1 MSNGQIRPRTALDYL
16 ERLEIGTSL
25 SVYLLQSI
33 EGSTN
38 KNQRRCQNQEPEMAP
53 LKYPKCSLSKNSP
66 QEAGPRV
73 EGGKV
78 IGAPRKGAGVG
89 QLRASEDG

>member
-1 MSNGQIRPRTALDYL
+1 
-16 ERLEIGTSL
+16 
-25 SVYLLQSI
+25 
-33 EGSTN
+33 
-38 KNQRRCQNQEPEMAP
+38 MAP

>member
-1 MSNGQIRPRTALDYL
+1 
-16 ERLEIGTSL
+16 
-25 SVYLLQSI
+25 
-33 EGSTN
+33 
-38 KNQRRCQNQEPEMAP
+38 MAP

-73 EGGKV
+73 EEGGKV